1 MTCSILV
8 IEFTVSLRIA
18 RILVRGRKW
27 RNLMDRSV
35 DIPGETSKFISLLI
49 VLYHYKFALLY
60 ALFVSRPLSLLIIEN
75 IDA

>member
-1 MTCSILV
+1 
-8 IEFTVSLRIA
+8 
-18 RILVRGRKW
+18 
-27 RNLMDRSV
+27 MDRSV